1 MNKNFEKVKESK
13 NPEIINDFL
22 IELSK
27 NPSKDHLKFL
37 KYFIAKLDSQLFD
50 KTRLN
55 LIYLIGEIG
64 NVSTLDSKCLEFL
77 LKTYYTSD
85 RWIRNEV
92 IKAFGKILNKTD
104 LSEDAIKLI
113 AMAINDDYP
122 PIRISALKALLN
134 LKEMPIFVRR
144 NVFLALNI
152 KDSELEENCVKIFD
166 KFLPDFNQLF
176 KSLDYSENYQV
187 LKPMGIRALLL
198 AYFRSPFDLESF
210 RQKISTSNWEIK
222 FKDMYLN
229 EIDTYEKI
237 LLKRL

>member
-1 MNKNFEKVKESK
+1 
-13 NPEIINDFL
+13 INDFL